1 MSLFDGLIKSTD
13 FETEILRASDL
24 APTPPRS
31 RSPRPNAG
39 GPPAPQADL
48 LLFTLWTLKKRKW
61 TVLGFFLLVVLLVA
75 AASFV
80 MKPKYE
86 AVARIVF
93 NRENANP
100 LGFKNMGEESPQDDE
115 YSVSLDTQLQVLQSD
130 TLGLQVIQEL
140 HLNRRPEFTGRGAAE
155 AATNDISELSTRQRQ
170 KLLRSF
176 RNGLS
181 VSKEKNT
188 RVIEIRYKSKD
199 PKLSAD
205 VANAVTRAYIE
216 HNFKM
221 RFDSTMQTSNWLTQQ
236 LAELAT
242 KVQDSQ
248 QKVLDYQKEHGFIEI
263 DGRQNSA
270 TTRLE
275 DLNKELTAAQSDRIN
290 REAAYRLTLAE
301 NPELTAKAERDAL
314 IEKLHAQEADLK
326 TQYAQATV
334 QLGPSNPKVQEL
346 SNQLKETQREITA
359 ELRKMSDRVRSQ
371 YFEALAREKMIRA
384 AVEEQKQQANKLNES
399 AIEYSLLKR
408 DAESNRQLYEG
419 LLQKLKEAGVSAGL
433 RSSNIQVVDVAQVP
447 AVPSEPNIP
456 LNLLMAAV
464 LGLGGGIGLAL
475 IQERFNRTVRSPHH
489 IQVLSSFPQLG
500 IIPLESKV
508 GPQMSVAQRLS
519 LSSGQS
525 CTDPSDLIV
534 SSNPMSPIAE
544 CYRGLVN
551 SLLLSAAV
559 PPKTILVTSAITGE
573 GKTTTSVNLAIILAR
588 QGRRV
593 LLVDA
598 DLRRPCIHKIMRVA
612 ATDGLSTVLRIRQS
626 LQTRASTLPFTPE
639 GAIHRIPG
647 IPKLSVMPAGPMDT
661 EPAELI
667 ASDAMQD
674 LLHEWNLQFDHV
686 IIDSPPVLVVSD
698 AVRLSVGADSVI
710 VVVRS
715 GYTPQ
720 DAFSRAQELLLQV
733 NAAVMGVVLNAADL
747 ASPELSYYSQYGYYS
762 SSSQLRKG

>member
-24 APTPPRS
+24 APAPPRS

-100 LGFKNMGEESPQDDE
+100 LGFKNLGDESPQDDE

-155 AATNDISELSTRQRQ
+155 AATNDISELSTRERQ
-170 KLLRSF
+170 NLLRSF

-248 QKVLDYQKEHGFIEI
+248 QKLLDYQKEHGFVEI
-263 DGRQNSA
+263 DGKQNSA

-290 REAAYRLTLAE
+290 KEAGYRLTLAE

-464 LGLGGGIGLAL
+464 LGLGGGIVLAL

-525 CTDPSDLIV
+525 CTDPGDLIV
-534 SSNPMSPIAE
+534 SSDPMSPMAE

-598 DLRRPCIHKIMRVA
+598 DLRRPGIHKIMRVA
-612 ATDGLSTVLRIRQS
+612 ATDGLTTVLRIRQN
-626 LQTRASTLPFTPE
+626 LQARASTVPSTPE

-647 IPKLSVMPAGPMDT
+647 IPKLFVMPAGPMDT

-667 ASDAMQD
+667 ASDVMQD

-710 VVVRS
+710 LVVRS

-720 DAFSRAQELLLQV
+720 DAFARAQEVLMQV

>member
-13 FETEILRASDL
+13 FETELLRASDL

-48 LLFTLWTLKKRKW
+48 LLFSLWTLKKRKW

-100 LGFKNMGEESPQDDE
+100 LGFKNLGDESPQDDE

-155 AATNDISELSTRQRQ
+155 AATNDISELSTRERQ

-248 QKVLDYQKEHGFIEI
+248 QKLLDYQKEHGFVEI
-263 DGRQNSA
+263 DGKQNSA

-290 REAAYRLTLAE
+290 KEAGYRLTLAE

-346 SNQLKETQREITA
+346 SNQLKETQREINA

-525 CTDPSDLIV
+525 CTDPGDLIV
-534 SSNPMSPIAE
+534 SSDPMSPMAE

-598 DLRRPCIHKIMRVA
+598 DLRRPSIHKIMRVA
-612 ATDGLSTVLRIRQS
+612 ATDGLSTVLRIRQN
-626 LQTRASTLPFTPE
+626 LQTRATLASTPE
-639 GAIHRIPG
+639 GVIHRIPG

-710 VVVRS
+710 LVVRS

-720 DAFSRAQELLLQV
+720 DAFARAQEVLMQV

-762 SSSQLRKG
+762 SSSQVRKD

>member
-100 LGFKNMGEESPQDDE
+100 LGFKNLGDESPQDDE

-155 AATNDISELSTRQRQ
+155 AATNDISELSTRERQ

-346 SNQLKETQREITA
+346 SNQLKETQREINA

-598 DLRRPCIHKIMRVA
+598 DLRRPSIHKIMRVA
-612 ATDGLSTVLRIRQS
+612 ATDGLSTVLRIRQN
-626 LQTRASTLPFTPE
+626 LQTRATLASTPE
-639 GAIHRIPG
+639 GVIHRIPG

-710 VVVRS
+710 LVVRS

-720 DAFSRAQELLLQV
+720 DAFARAQEVLMQV

-762 SSSQLRKG
+762 SSSQLRKD

>member
-24 APTPPRS
+24 VPTPPRS

-48 LLFTLWTLKKRKW
+48 LLFSLWTLKKRKW

-100 LGFKNMGEESPQDDE
+100 LGFKNLGDESPQDDE

-155 AATNDISELSTRQRQ
+155 AATNDISELSTRERQ

-248 QKVLDYQKEHGFIEI
+248 QKLLDYQKEHGFVEI
-263 DGRQNSA
+263 DGKQNSA

-290 REAAYRLTLAE
+290 KEAGYRLTLAE

-346 SNQLKETQREITA
+346 SNQLKETQREINA

-525 CTDPSDLIV
+525 CTDPGDLIV
-534 SSNPMSPIAE
+534 SSDPMSPIAE

-598 DLRRPCIHKIMRVA
+598 DLRRPSIHKIMRVA
-612 ATDGLSTVLRIRQS
+612 ATDGLSTVLRIRQN
-626 LQTRASTLPFTPE
+626 LQTRATLASTPE
-639 GAIHRIPG
+639 GVIHRIPG

-710 VVVRS
+710 LVVRS

-720 DAFSRAQELLLQV
+720 DAFARAQEVLMQV

-762 SSSQLRKG
+762 SSSQVRKD

>member
-86 AVARIVF
+86 AVARIGF

-100 LGFKNMGEESPQDDE
+100 LGFKNLGDESPQDDE

-155 AATNDISELSTRQRQ
+155 AATNDISELSTRERQ

-248 QKVLDYQKEHGFIEI
+248 QKLLDYQKEHGFVEI
-263 DGRQNSA
+263 DGKQNSA

-290 REAAYRLTLAE
+290 KEAGYRLTLAE
-301 NPELTAKAERDAL
+301 NPKLTAKAERDAL
-314 IEKLHAQEADLK
+314 IEKLHGQEADLK

-359 ELRKMSDRVRSQ
+359 ELHKMSDRVRTQ

-447 AVPSEPNIP
+447 TAPSEPNIP
-456 LNLLMAAV
+456 RNLFIAAV

-534 SSNPMSPIAE
+534 SSDPTSPIAE
-544 CYRGLVN
+544 CYRALVN

-559 PPKTILVTSAITGE
+559 PPKTILITSAITGE

-588 QGRRV
+588 QGRRE

-598 DLRRPCIHKIMRVA
+598 DLRRPSIHQIMRVA

-626 LQTRASTLPFTPE
+626 LQTRASTLPSTPE
-639 GAIHRIPG
+639 SAIHRIPG
-647 IPKLSVMPAGPMDT
+647 IPKLSVMPAGPMDA

-710 VVVRS
+710 LVVRS

-720 DAFSRAQELLLQV
+720 DAFARAQE
-733 NAAVMGVVLNAADL
+733 VLT
-747 ASPELSYYSQYGYYS
+747 
-762 SSSQLRKG
+762 

>member
-1 MSLFDGLIKSTD
+1 
-13 FETEILRASDL
+13 
-24 APTPPRS
+24 
-31 RSPRPNAG
+31 
-39 GPPAPQADL
+39 
-48 LLFTLWTLKKRKW
+48 
-61 TVLGFFLLVVLLVA
+61 
-75 AASFV
+75 
-80 MKPKYE
+80 
-86 AVARIVF
+86 
-93 NRENANP
+93 
-100 LGFKNMGEESPQDDE
+100 
-115 YSVSLDTQLQVLQSD
+115 
-130 TLGLQVIQEL
+130 
-140 HLNRRPEFTGRGAAE
+140 
-155 AATNDISELSTRQRQ
+155 
-170 KLLRSF
+170 
-176 RNGLS
+176 
-181 VSKEKNT
+181 
-188 RVIEIRYKSKD
+188 
-199 PKLSAD
+199 
-205 VANAVTRAYIE
+205 
-216 HNFKM
+216 
-221 RFDSTMQTSNWLTQQ
+221 
-236 LAELAT
+236 
-242 KVQDSQ
+242 
-248 QKVLDYQKEHGFIEI
+248 
-263 DGRQNSA
+263 
-270 TTRLE
+270 
-275 DLNKELTAAQSDRIN
+275 
-290 REAAYRLTLAE
+290 
-301 NPELTAKAERDAL
+301 
-314 IEKLHAQEADLK
+314 
-326 TQYAQATV
+326 
-334 QLGPSNPKVQEL
+334 
-346 SNQLKETQREITA
+346 
-359 ELRKMSDRVRSQ
+359 MSDRVRSQ

-464 LGLGGGIGLAL
+464 LGLGGGIVLAL

-525 CTDPSDLIV
+525 CTDPGDLIV
-534 SSNPMSPIAE
+534 SSDPMSPIAE

-598 DLRRPCIHKIMRVA
+598 DLRRPGIHKIMRVA
-612 ATDGLSTVLRIRQS
+612 ATDGLTTVLRIRQN
-626 LQTRASTLPFTPE
+626 LQARASTVPSTPE

-647 IPKLSVMPAGPMDT
+647 IPKLFVMPAGPMDT

-674 LLHEWNLQFDHV
+674 LLHEWNMQFDHV

-698 AVRLSVGADSVI
+698 AVRLSVAADSVI